1 MIFLSSYV
9 FPAKGSS
16 FVALSAKL
24 LFSLLR
30 LSSNEG
36 VASLGLERG
45 QVAVLRPHVS
55 SSYHVRS
62 AAYSCERGERITQMH
77 YFLVV
82 QNFLVVQ
89 KDDLC

>member
-30 LSSNEG
+30 LSSKG
-36 VASLGLERG
+36 GWLA
-45 QVAVLRPHVS
+45 
-55 SSYHVRS
+55 
-62 AAYSCERGERITQMH
+62 
-77 YFLVV
+77 
-82 QNFLVVQ
+82 
-89 KDDLC
+89 